1 MMNIRPCIPLLVL
14 LLVLVSAAP
23 AFAATPTEQLR
34 ATVDQV
40 IEILRDKSLS
50 GGPRRQKLSTL
61 IRPRFNFP
69 LMAQWVLGTN
79 WRKATPAE
87 KERFLVLFTDTLEET
102 YVGKIENY
110 TDEKVR
116 YLKEKVEGEKAE
128 VATVIVGKSV
138 EIPIDYRL
146 AQKGGEWLVY
156 DVSVEGVSLVRN
168 FRSTYDEIVRK
179 DGLPGLLRQMEE
191 KLREMRANNAGA
203 GRKS

>member
-1 MMNIRPCIPLLVL
+1 MKIRHCILLVL
-14 LLVLVSAAP
+14 LLMLATTASAS
-23 AFAATPTEQLR
+23 AATPTEQLR
-34 ATVDQV
+34 STVDQV
-40 IEILRDKSLS
+40 IETLRDKSLS
-50 GGPRRQKLSTL
+50 GAPRRQRLSAL

-87 KERFLVLFTDTLEET
+87 KERFVTLFTDTLEET

-138 EIPIDYRL
+138 EIPIDYKL
-146 AQKGGEWLVY
+146 ARKGGEWLVY

-179 DGLPGLLRQMEE
+179 DGLPGLLKQMEE
-191 KLREMRANNAGA
+191 KLIEMRANNAGP
-203 GRKS
+203 GKKS

>member
-1 MMNIRPCIPLLVL
+1 MNIRPCIPLLVL